1 MNHIFRAV
9 GAVPFSIPYADFKVI
24 ASGIQYYQEGG
35 DPYRSREFDYRGRFY
50 NYLPF
55 WLHMPFLG
63 LEQEDIKYV
72 YLAFAS
78 LFAMGVALVFWM
90 NSQYGET
97 VLVLNELANW
107 SIFFVLVA
115 LQFKLLPQFVRDTVY
130 R

>member
-1 MNHIFRAV
+1 
-9 GAVPFSIPYADFKVI
+9 
-24 ASGIQYYQEGG
+24 
-35 DPYRSREFDYRGRFY
+35 
-50 NYLPF
+50 
-55 WLHMPFLG
+55 MPFLG